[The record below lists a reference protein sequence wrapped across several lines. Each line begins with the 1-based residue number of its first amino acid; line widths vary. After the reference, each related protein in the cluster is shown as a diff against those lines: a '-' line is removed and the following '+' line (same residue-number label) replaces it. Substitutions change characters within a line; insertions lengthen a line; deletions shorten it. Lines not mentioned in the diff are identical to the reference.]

1 MKLRLVNVRLTL
13 VGSASDV
20 RHRSTTSAKRP
31 KKARS
36 AKLKPVSMGLG
47 LV

>member
-20 RHRSTTSAKRP
+20 RHRSTKRP

-36 AKLKPVSMGLG
+36 VKLKPVSMGLG